1 VPHVYEER
9 TPKAWSIT
17 CVTIYLLGVAWMAV
31 TSLPDDL
38 GPWLAVSGL
47 FLLVLLPCLA
57 VPISKHVYHRIRL
70 TPETLR
76 VGRERIAVA
85 ALDPGS
91 IRAAYEEGGRAAA
104 RRIAESLAT
113 NEVPRARRRSG
124 TAAHPR
130 LVGGA
135 WGTPMGMAVA
145 TIATRDGEHL
155 CVATRDRDGFLLALL
170 AVTGQSPAPPGRP
183 QRPAPPPPPTP
194 QAPPGTP
201 APPGAQV
208 ASGRPGARPD
218 PPGHGPARP

>member
-1 VPHVYEER
+1 LSYVYEER
-9 TPKAWSIT
+9 TPKTWAIT
-17 CVTIYLLGVAWMAV
+17 CVTIYLVGVAWMGL
-31 TSLPDDL
+31 TSLPEDL

-57 VPISKHVYHRIRL
+57 VPISKHVYHRIQL

-76 VGRERIAVA
+76 VGRERLAVA

-124 TAAHPR
+124 TADRPR

-135 WGTPMGMAVA
+135 WGAPMGMAVA
-145 TIATRDGEHL
+145 TVATRDGEHL
-155 CVATRDRDGFLLALL
+155 CIATRDRDGLLRALL
-170 AVTGQSPAPPGRP
+170 AVTRQSPVPPGRP
-183 QRPAPPPPPTP
+183 QRPAPPTP
-194 QAPPGTP
+194 SAPAHPVQP
-201 APPGAQV
+201 APPAP
-208 ASGRPGARPD
+208 GRTAGGSETAPR
-218 PPGHGPARP
+218 